1 MLYSSLDSMLVVAGN
16 NCKLL
21 LCILYVWTQS
31 AAFSDDKTRAKTAPT
46 AHQRRRQWQAASI
59 EVKTDA
65 GSNIRIKAP
74 GRPLHC

>member
-1 MLYSSLDSMLVVAGN
+1 VFGLLSGVV
-16 NCKLL
+16 
-21 LCILYVWTQS
+21 
-31 AAFSDDKTRAKTAPT
+31 SDDKTRAKTAPT

-74 GRPLHC
+74 GRPLHHSFFYVFCYFIII